1 MDTHALLA
9 YCGYLL
15 WLLAGTGDFACHRRT
30 DLPRTSGV
38 AESFAHLLQLGLL
51 GGAILAWLA
60 FDAGRDVLLLMTA
73 CVVSHALVGYWDT
86 RIAFARR
93 RVVSPIE
100 QHLHS
105 VLDMAPFI
113 ALAWIAW
120 RQWPVSQGE
129 QGMTLRTPALSAR
142 IWIAVLL
149 PAIVLVVAPAI
160 MEFTSALRARAP
172 ASPALGERP
181 REGGR

>member
-1 MDTHALLA
+1 MDLQAMLA
-9 YCGYLL
+9 YCGYLI

-38 AESFAHLLQLGLL
+38 AESFAHLLQLALL
-51 GGAILAWLA
+51 GGAIFVWLA
-60 FDAGRDVLLLMTA
+60 FEVGRDALLMMAA
-73 CVVSHALVGYWDT
+73 CVVVHAVVGYRDT

-113 ALAWIAW
+113 AFGWIAW
-120 RQWPVSQGE
+120 TAWPVHGE
-129 QGMTLRTPALSAR
+129 PGLTLRTPALPAWT
-142 IWIAVLL
+142 WIAILL
-149 PAIVLVVAPAI
+149 PAIVLVVVPAM
-160 MEFTSALRARAP
+160 MEFRSALRVRAQVDP
-172 ASPALGERP
+172 VLGERS
-181 REGGR
+181 REGGH